1 MPDFLTVEYAAQP
14 LWLWAAFLSLICF
27 LLWVDLGLLNK
38 KDEVVSP
45 KKSAIMWASFASLA
59 VAFGFYIYFGYE
71 PDPQFY
77 NNPENLNQQAAV
89 QFATGYLLETALA
102 FDNIFVIGMV
112 FTFFAVPREYQHRVL
127 FWGILG
133 AIVFRGI
140 FISLGAAVVNE
151 FTWVLFIFAAFLLYT
166 GGKMLVPGGG
176 PEEEELDLEKN
187 PIFRFLKKRLR
198 VTDEITNHNFFVRK
212 IDPDTGK
219 MTRYATPLLLALFM
233 VETVDIIFAVDS
245 VPAIFAV
252 TRDPFIVYTSNIFA
266 ILGLRSMYFMLSAAV
281 ERFKYLKYG
290 LAAVLVLIGI
300 KIFWNFLLYKELH
313 LVPYLE
319 PHWSLMLT
327 IALLGGAILFSL
339 WKTSAEK
346 PHAGS

>member
-14 LWLWAAFLSLICF
+14 LWLWFSFLSLICV

-38 KDEVVSP
+38 KDGVVSA
-45 KKSAIMWASFASLA
+45 KKSAIMWACFASLA
-59 VAFGFYIYFGYE
+59 VAFGFYIYFGYQ

-77 NNPENLNQQAAV
+77 NDPTNLNQQAAV

-133 AIVFRGI
+133 AIIFRGI
-140 FISLGAAVVNE
+140 FISLGAAIVNE

-166 GGKMLVPGGG
+166 GGKMLFSGGDEDE
-176 PEEEELDLEKN
+176 PELNLHNN
-187 PIFRFLKKRLR
+187 PVFKFLKKRLR
-198 VTDEITNHNFFVRK
+198 VTDEITNHNFVVRK
-212 IDPDTGK
+212 PDPLTGK
-219 MTRYATPLLLALFM
+219 MTRYATPLLLALLM

-313 LVPYLE
+313 IVPYLE
-319 PHWSLMLT
+319 AHWSLMLT
-327 IALLGGAILFSL
+327 IALLGGSILFSL
-339 WKTSAEK
+339 WKTSGKGPAHEV
-346 PHAGS
+346 

>member
-1 MPDFLTVEYAAQP
+1 
-14 LWLWAAFLSLICF
+14 
-27 LLWVDLGLLNK
+27 
-38 KDEVVSP
+38 
-45 KKSAIMWASFASLA
+45 
-59 VAFGFYIYFGYE
+59 VAFGFYIYFGYQ
-71 PDPQFY
+71 PDPAFY
-77 NNPENLNQQAAV
+77 NSPENLNQQAAV

-140 FISLGAAVVNE
+140 FISLGAAIVNE

-166 GGKMLVPGGG
+166 GGKMLLSGAGDDE
-176 PEEEELDLEKN
+176 PEELNLHNN
-187 PIFRFLKKRLR
+187 PVLKFLKKRLR
-198 VTDEITNHNFFVRK
+198 VTDEITNHNFIVTK
-212 IDPDTGK
+212 PDPLTGK
-219 MTRYATPLLLALFM
+219 MTRYATPLLLALIM
-233 VETVDIIFAVDS
+233 VEMVDIIFAVDS

-290 LAAVLVLIGI
+290 LAAVLVLIGV

-313 LVPYLE
+313 IVPYLE

-339 WKTSAEK
+339 WKTGGKKS
-346 PHAGS
+346 PHQT